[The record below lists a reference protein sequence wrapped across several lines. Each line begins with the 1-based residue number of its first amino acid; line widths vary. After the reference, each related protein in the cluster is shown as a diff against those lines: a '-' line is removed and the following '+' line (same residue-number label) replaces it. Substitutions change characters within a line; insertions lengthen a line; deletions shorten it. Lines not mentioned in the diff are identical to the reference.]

1 MESATDEE
9 LIQHYLDQAETPAG
23 RAALDELFGRYH
35 RRVALWCLRI
45 AGDRETALD
54 LAQDVF
60 LRAYRGLDSFR
71 GGSKFST
78 WLYAIARNHC
88 FNAAKSR
95 AQRPTDS
102 AEPET
107 FDRIETTEPGPLQQA
122 EDAQRLATAQ
132 ELMDGE
138 LNEVERRAM
147 LLHYRDELPLDSVTR
162 LLKLSNASGA
172 KAAIVSAKRK
182 LKRAWDR
189 RQAAAGN
196 VPKAGGRTR
205 A

>member
-1 MESATDEE
+1 MESAADEE
-9 LIQHYLDQAETPAG
+9 LVQRYLDRAETPAG

-54 LAQDVF
+54 LTQEVF

-88 FNAAKSR
+88 FNAAKSQAR
-95 AQRPTDS
+95 RPADP
-102 AEPET
+102 AEPEV
-107 FDRIETTEPGPLQQA
+107 FDRIESTELDPHQQA
-122 EDAQRLATAQ
+122 EAAQLFATAQ
-132 ELMDGE
+132 ALMDGE
-138 LNEVERRAM
+138 LNAVERQAM

-189 RQAAAGN
+189 RQAAATN
-196 VPKAGGRTR
+196 VPKAGG
-205 A
+205 